1 MEDKKIYSN
10 KKLKKNLDYLLRN
23 KGITKKALELE
34 LGVGEG
40 YLSRVTREGATQ
52 EPSVQLMK
60 NLSDKL
66 GVTIDVLL
74 YQDIKIEE
82 DKIKSDNN
90 TIKLID
96 KLIEETKSLELRWN
110 NFDLTPYGHN
120 ARSIETDL
128 YYYRSFDEGI
138 SVFESKYGR
147 KYENIRGNES
157 KAWYAYLN
165 NGTHVILVNL
175 KYSNGEAFLELY
187 LNNDEKGYPICSNG
201 FGNYNIDIYLENL
214 YKCINYDVEE
224 SIVNKL
230 IEDYLD
236 KNKEESVNDY
246 KELPF

>member
-1 MEDKKIYSN
+1 MENKGIYSN

-82 DKIKSDNN
+82 ERIKSDNN

-96 KLIEETKSLELRWN
+96 KLIEQTKSLELRWD
-110 NFDLTPYGHN
+110 NFNLTPYGHN

-165 NGTHVILVNL
+165 NGTHVIFVNL
-175 KYSNGEAFLELY
+175 KYSNGEEFLELY

-201 FGNYNIDIYLENL
+201 VGNDNIDIYLENL

>member
-1 MEDKKIYSN
+1 MENEKIYSN

-23 KGITKKALELE
+23 KGITKKALESE
-34 LGVGEG
+34 LGIGEG
-40 YLSRVTREGATQ
+40 YLSRVTRDGVIH
-52 EPSVQLMK
+52 EPSVHLMK

-66 GVTIDVLL
+66 GVTIDALL

-82 DKIKSDNN
+82 ERIKSDNN
-90 TIKLID
+90 TMKLMD
-96 KLIEETKSLELRWN
+96 KLIQETKLLELRWD
-110 NFDLTPYGHN
+110 NFDLTPYGHD

-165 NGTHVILVNL
+165 NGTYVIFVNL
-175 KYSNGEAFLELY
+175 KYSSGEEFLELY
-187 LNNDEKGYPICSNG
+187 LNNDGKGYPICSSG

-214 YKCINYDVEE
+214 YNCINYDVEE

-230 IEDYLD
+230 IEDYLEKD
-236 KNKEESVNDY
+236 KVELVNDY
-246 KELPF
+246 EELPF